1 MTADTP
7 LRIRQQRTRQA
18 ILDATLD
25 MVRTRGIDKV
35 SWRGIAR
42 AVDYSPS
49 GLYEYF
55 ASKDEII
62 HTLAAEGMAILDEY
76 LAAVDNSA
84 ALEDQLV
91 EVGLAYIR
99 FAHDHPV
106 RFNLSFS
113 LLPSQRQSLEQAPA
127 GAYERLY
134 DLMQRGLGEGRFR
147 PISEDGADV
156 LAYVFWSLLHGMAS
170 LQITHLRD
178 FDADFAPIDRGG
190 IQALVQGL
198 TC

>member
-1 MTADTP
+1 MATDTP
-7 LRIRQQRTRQA
+7 LRNRQRRTRQT
-18 ILDATLD
+18 ILDATLE

-35 SWRGIAR
+35 SWRSIAR

-55 ASKDEII
+55 DSKDEII

-76 LAAVDNSA
+76 LAAVDCSA

-91 EVGLAYIR
+91 EMGLAYIR

-113 LLPSQRQSLEQAPA
+113 LLPSKRQSVEQAPA
-127 GAYERLY
+127 GAYKRLF
-134 DLMQRGLGEGRFR
+134 DLVQRGLDEGRFR
-147 PISEDGADV
+147 TASQDGPDD
-156 LAYVFWSLLHGMAS
+156 LTYLFWSLFHGMAS

-178 FDADFAPIDRGG
+178 FDADFARTDRQG

-198 TC
+198 TS